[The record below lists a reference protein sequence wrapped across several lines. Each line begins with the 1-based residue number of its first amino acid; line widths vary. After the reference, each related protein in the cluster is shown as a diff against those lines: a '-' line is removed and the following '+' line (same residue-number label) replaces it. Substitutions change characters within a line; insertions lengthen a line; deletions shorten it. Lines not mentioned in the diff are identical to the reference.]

1 MAFDGITVAAVVQ
14 ELEKTLVGGR
24 ISKIAQPENDELL
37 LTIKGNSGQKRLYIS
52 ASASLPLIYLTNEN
66 KPSPMTA
73 PGFCMLLRKHIGGG
87 RITAVSQPSLE
98 RIIHLD
104 IEHLDEMGDLCRK
117 KLIIEIMGKHSNI
130 IFCDTKRTHHRQYQA
145 CLCSD
150 EFGTRSIAGTRLFY
164 SRHDVKEKSSDRYPG
179 RIHFRNPRKTDAG
192 V

>member
-14 ELEKTLVGGR
+14 ELEHTLVGGR

-37 LTIKGNSGQKRLYIS
+37 LTIKGNEGQKRLYIS

-117 KLIIEIMGKHSNI
+117 KLIIEIMGKHITNGVKVI
-130 IFCDTKRTHHRQYQA
+130 IGQERTVRN
-145 CLCSD
+145 
-150 EFGTRSIAGTRLFY
+150 GNTRADDPVDQVQILQ
-164 SRHDVKEKSSDRYPG
+164 HQ
-179 RIHFRNPRKTDAG
+179 G
-192 V
+192 VL

>member
-14 ELEKTLVGGR
+14 ELEHTLVGGR

-87 RITAVSQPSLE
+87 
-98 RIIHLD
+98 
-104 IEHLDEMGDLCRK
+104 
-117 KLIIEIMGKHSNI
+117 
-130 IFCDTKRTHHRQYQA
+130 QA
-145 CLCSD
+145 AAGVPG
-150 EFGTRSIAGTRLFY
+150 FGTVGGFNHAHTHLAGCDLQLQTFFLC
-164 SRHDVKEKSSDRYPG
+164 HITHQTPCSSLP
-179 RIHFRNPRKTDAG
+179 
-192 V
+192 